1 MSTLIRTTTWLT
13 LIKWAEDTKISEQKE
28 KYNAALNDGVNATPA
43 QCWTV
48 KRREHGQV
56 CVEIIILHSSPRGSS
71 FAIIAIA
78 TKSELSRY
86 VIVDVRRKIQPNYS
100 GKSCLTRYTYSISPS
115 CMHTF
120 IPSSRQGGPGERSID
135 GSMLPRNQADDG
147 VSMSDD
153 NAISITRRGGERTR
167 SPFREA

>member
-1 MSTLIRTTTWLT
+1 MSRTRSSL
-13 LIKWAEDTKISEQKE
+13 
-28 KYNAALNDGVNATPA
+28 
-43 QCWTV
+43 
-48 KRREHGQV
+48 
-56 CVEIIILHSSPRGSS
+56 CVEIIIPHSSLRASS

-100 GKSCLTRYTYSISPS
+100 GKSCLTRYMYSISPS

-147 VSMSDD
+147 VSMSDA
-153 NAISITRRGGERTR
+153 NAISITGRGGERTR
-167 SPFREA
+167 LSFREA